1 MKAKIRHL
9 YLITGLLIV
18 CAGSVQAHVTL
29 LMVGASQASNYVNE
43 QGSMQARRAAA
54 AARSHVGGR
63 VISVKPEK
71 QDNGYRVRMLVDGG
85 RVVTVNVDAKG
96 RVRADR

>member
-1 MKAKIRHL
+1 MKTKIRHL
-9 YLITGLLIV
+9 FLLAGLLIV
-18 CAGSVQAHVTL
+18 CTGSVQAHVAL
-29 LMVGASQASNYVNE
+29 LMVGASQANNYVND
-43 QGSMQARRAAA
+43 QGSSQARRAAA

-71 QDNGYRVRMLVDGG
+71 QDNGFRVRMLVDGG
-85 RVVTVNVDAKG
+85 RVVTVKVDAKG